1 MQAYEKSNM
10 LICVNFTQN
19 ICKREKDYFNL

>member
-1 MQAYEKSNM
+1 MQEYEKSNM

-19 ICKREKDYFNL
+19 ICKREKDCFNL